1 MQNNL
6 HITSQLPVTLNN
18 YTKSRV
24 IYVNN
29 KPMPSVYETTDAKRF
44 KKYFKKLLEG
54 TIANSNWNNDEEHRD
69 KFYIVEATWYF
80 EKQNRDSNNMWKIML
95 DAVTE
100 TGLIWTDDRQVIE
113 RTSRIYYDTANPR
126 VEIDVREAEWI
137 GIFDTPSHLDDFMM
151 NNCDRCSKDI
161 SHCSILNGALESR
174 ITEDI
179 NMEDWTCNKFK
190 PLKEKKV
197 KKVKEA

>member
-1 MQNNL
+1 
-6 HITSQLPVTLNN
+6 
-18 YTKSRV
+18 
-24 IYVNN
+24 
-29 KPMPSVYETTDAKRF
+29 MPSVYETTEAKNF

-54 TIANSNWNNDEEHRD
+54 TVANSDWNNDEEHRD

-126 VEIDVREAEWI
+126 VEIDIREAEWI

-151 NNCDRCSKDI
+151 GNCDRCSKDI
-161 SHCSILNGALESR
+161 AHCSILNGALESR

-190 PLKEKKV
+190 LLKEKKV